1 MSTNGSTVNDLH
13 INKVNNEEKKI
24 NKQSSSLAENIIKC
38 NDDQL
43 KVACSKYKKDH
54 KISRMDTFSHKYYER
69 EHIKIR
75 KDYYTIKSGGTVAPM
90 NSSLH
95 RESCAN
101 QGTSN
106 EWISDHEN
114 NNTDNDCDHNNRI
127 EYGDTIH
134 YSSISSE
141 AIDKTFSDMGEDI
154 YSDNNNERENEIHS
168 TKIDSIL
175 NQTKDN
181 ADKIIINT
189 TEENDLCNN
198 SSINKTCS
206 NIDEKSTPNNEP
218 DTGVTKKEGDSE
230 GETWIEIG
238 ESFNFWD
245 ALANNFKNIFLPKG
259 EDANIDE
266 NISDKNEKEANE
278 TETEIDTKVKENL
291 NKEDKINDID
301 KINEACAISKPTQ
314 GNRDSFPLSA
324 DSYVKCLNYLTLE
337 KILEFELIN
346 KLTSNV
352 INNRI
357 NVFTYIKRLYLDE
370 KWANLPI
377 YKRQY
382 YLHQM
387 KNVKHLNTSD
397 KIYSPNGIYIHEV
410 AAIIF
415 QNVSN
420 LKTIELLSPEYFM
433 SDNTPIHEPFALCP
447 SVFAKLE
454 KLTIIGC
461 QTLEWLHIFRNC
473 SFPLLKKFEVCYYPL
488 HHDHWTW
495 KFVFDFT
502 TLGLKGL
509 YKMLYTMENLQKLT
523 IGFDV
528 LFDNID
534 GFIFNPLESH
544 RNILQENN
552 IPNNNIRY
560 SNTLSVPAA
569 NGNPS
574 RKYKSY
580 RGKLCEE
587 DFSDIFTIAYYVS
600 GKSGKLKR
608 VMIKYRDSNDKYD
621 EDYAENDDTIN
632 EIISEATNTASSYYN
647 YVFNWFRSPD
657 DSTPTNSIS

>member
-1 MSTNGSTVNDLH
+1 MSTNGSTVNDLY
-13 INKVNNEEKKI
+13 INKVNNEEKII
-24 NKQSSSLAENIIKC
+24 NRQSSSLAENIMKC

-43 KVACSKYKKDH
+43 KVACSKNKKDH
-54 KISRMDTFSHKYYER
+54 KISRIETFSHKYYER

-75 KDYYTIKSGGTVAPM
+75 KDYYTIKSDATVTSM
-90 NSSLH
+90 NSNIN
-95 RESCAN
+95 RENCAN
-101 QGTSN
+101 QGTSD
-106 EWISDHEN
+106 EWVNDHEN
-114 NNTDNDCDHNNRI
+114 NNTVSNHDYNNKI

-141 AIDKTFSDMGEDI
+141 AINNTFSDIDEDI
-154 YSDNNNERENEIHS
+154 YNDNNNEKENEMHS
-168 TKIDSIL
+168 TKIDCIL
-175 NQTKDN
+175 NQTKEN
-181 ADKIIINT
+181 EDKNIIKF
-189 TEENDLCNN
+189 TEENNLCNN
-198 SSINKTCS
+198 TTINKTCS
-206 NIDEKSTPNNEP
+206 NIDEQSIQNTEP
-218 DTGVTKKEGDSE
+218 DNGVTKKGDDSE
-230 GETWIEIG
+230 GESWIEIG
-238 ESFNFWD
+238 KSFNFWD
-245 ALANNFKNIFLPKG
+245 ALTNNFKNIFLPKR
-259 EDANIDE
+259 EDANIDG
-266 NISDKNEKEANE
+266 NVSDKNDKEVK
-278 TETEIDTKVKENL
+278 ETEIYKKVKKNL
-291 NKEDKINDID
+291 NKVD
-301 KINEACAISKPTQ
+301 KINEVDKMNEICTNK
-314 GNRDSFPLSA
+314 GNHRNGNSFPLST

-357 NVFTYIKRLYLDE
+357 NVFTYIKRLNLDE
-370 KWANLPI
+370 KWAKLPI

-420 LKTIELLSPEYFM
+420 LKTLELLSPEYFM

-447 SVFAKLE
+447 CVFAKLE

-502 TLGLKGL
+502 ALGLKGL
-509 YKMLYTMENLQKLT
+509 YNILYTMENLQKLT

-534 GFIFNPLESH
+534 GYIFNPLESH

-560 SNTLSVPAA
+560 SNTLSVPVA

-621 EDYAENDDTIN
+621 DDYAENEDTIN

-647 YVFNWFRSPD
+647 YVFNWFRSSD
-657 DSTPTNSIS
+657 DSTSRNSIN